1 MKGSKNYP
9 LWHILKKQ
17 LNLNFCIIC
26 LKMWWFSF
34 NQIWF
39 KLIQSKGVIKN
50 SGEKYHFLIYDS
62 VNFRS
67 TYEFFKIFELQ
78 SNIKILVSHLRKQ
91 KLVTRVI
98 FFHLKFRLICLNLF
112 ENSVFFLFKF
122 GWNCSFLCFGN
133 SSPTIFLK
141 QNFFFPFFL
150 EANGISS

>member
-1 MKGSKNYP
+1 
-9 LWHILKKQ
+9 
-17 LNLNFCIIC
+17 
-26 LKMWWFSF
+26 MWWFSF

-50 SGEKYHFLIYDS
+50 SGEKYHFLICDS

-67 TYEFFKIFELQ
+67 TYEFFKIFELH

-112 ENSVFFLFKF
+112 ENSVFFFSNLGETVLSCALVIPALQFF
-122 GWNCSFLCFGN
+122 SNRI
-133 SSPTIFLK
+133 SSS
-141 QNFFFPFFL
+141 PFFL
-150 EANGISS
+150 RLTEFLPSEGFDFGEKAN